1 MLDGVLLAKTAFP
14 ELTLISKSLASKEP
28 LPELVLKTDSL
39 YVTDKLVLSADIAIL
54 VNVGI
59 IPSITIALFAP
70 NELVSPGEG
79 SGKTGA
85 FDNKSFIVPPFKLN
99 EVVS

>member
-70 NELVSPGEG
+70 NELVAAG
-79 SGKTGA
+79 SGRVKTA
-85 FDNKSFIVPPFKLN
+85 ALDNKSLIVPPFKLN